1 MNLQGYVYVGKELID
16 KVTKITD
23 VNYEAK
29 GDMLDMVG
37 IITMIEDLVWQ
48 YEETKYNLEEEIDNL
63 EQQWEYH
70 NEGDE

>member
-1 MNLQGYVYVGKELID
+1 MGLQGYVYVGKELID

-29 GDMLDMVG
+29 GDMLDMAG

-70 NEGDE
+70 NERDE